1 MKTVRIYGTYT
12 HWFYTSGCWNGSR
25 IYSNETN
32 AGAVL
37 HSNVGGFM
45 WVHTMCVCVFLCG
58 KRNQGEWVDRLYIYI
73 ALYSWRDVG

>member
-1 MKTVRIYGTYT
+1 MKTVRIYT

-32 AGAVL
+32 AGAAL

-45 WVHTMCVCVFLCG
+45 WVHTMYAYACFCVG
-58 KRNQGEWVDRLYIYI
+58 RETRGSGWIDYMYT
-73 ALYSWRDVG
+73 YSTL